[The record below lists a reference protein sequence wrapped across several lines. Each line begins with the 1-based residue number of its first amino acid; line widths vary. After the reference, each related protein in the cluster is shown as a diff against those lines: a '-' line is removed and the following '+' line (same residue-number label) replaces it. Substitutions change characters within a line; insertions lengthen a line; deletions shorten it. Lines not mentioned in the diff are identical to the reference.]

1 MVQVVAKHKLSERVQ
16 RLKQRLLSATPRVS
30 IEKIKFQLEIYP
42 QNEGQPS
49 VLKRAKL
56 FDKLCS
62 EKKIF
67 IDDNSLVGTL
77 TEYEYG
83 SYPVPEFGSRWLK
96 KADSFSLQ
104 RGSASVADE
113 ERGWINKAADYWQ
126 DANVFNRTKE
136 IILQSHGVDIGVM
149 QACGL
154 GTEYT
159 PGGFGGVTP
168 DFPQVLNKG
177 LNRIGAE
184 IKDERSKVDPGDP
197 EGFGKWHFYDAALL
211 CLEGMVNL
219 AHRYASLAEEMARG
233 EEELRRKQELEKI
246 AETCR

>member
-1 MVQVVAKHKLSERVQ
+1 MVQVREKGKLSERV
-16 RLKQRLLSATPRVS
+16 KKEKEALLSATPYIDVETLR
-30 IEKIKFQLEIYP
+30 FQFEVYRE
-42 QNEGQPS
+42 NEEQPS
-49 VLKRAKL
+49 IIKRAKL
-56 FDKLCS
+56 FQKLCR
-62 EKKIF
+62 EKTIF
-67 IDDNSLVGTL
+67 IDDNPLVGTL
-77 TEYEYG
+77 TKYKYG
-83 SYPVPEFGSRWLK
+83 SYLIPEFGSRWLK